1 MKNRSKLSI
10 FSLLIIFTVSFSF
23 LTLSNVFLSL
33 LTGLSGTITLKDII
47 LISVISIL
55 LTGLI
60 FVILLFERLNQVVQI
75 DLIYIIL
82 NIGSY
87 TMSFIVKMYQNKVSA
102 VLISLVVSVIGLVLL
117 TVIVK
122 YFNDKEDKNLN
133 ESLTSYKE
141 RE

>member
-1 MKNRSKLSI
+1 MKNRSKLII